1 MHIPF
6 YVKGFDGGQGQWFLM
21 ETFDQHTGVLQ
32 ANVSSKFPI
41 FNVGG
46 LDADRLLKILIYAV
60 NVKGRS
66 EAVVLEAYTL
76 KVAEKQT
83 GK

>member
-1 MHIPF
+1 
-6 YVKGFDGGQGQWFLM
+6 M

-32 ANVSSKFPI
+32 ANISSKYPI

-46 LDADRLLKILIYAV
+46 LDAGRLLKILIYAV
-60 NVKGRS
+60 NVKGKS
-66 EAVVLEAYTL
+66 EVVVVEAYTL